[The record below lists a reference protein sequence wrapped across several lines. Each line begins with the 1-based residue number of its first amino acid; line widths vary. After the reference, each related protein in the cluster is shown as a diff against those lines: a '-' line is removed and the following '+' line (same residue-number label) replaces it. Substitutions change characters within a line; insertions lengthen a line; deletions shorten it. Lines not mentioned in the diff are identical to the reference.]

1 MAMRKGL
8 EHCNME
14 CTTLID
20 QERLHKLRQMVMWTR
35 ASSSFYDRGTERTSI
50 TQGTVQETYEGGQ
63 GVQRA
68 LELMMMMMSSNRFKS
83 DV

>member
-35 ASSSFYDRGTERTSI
+35 ASSFCGRGTERTSI
-50 TQGTVQETYEGGQ
+50 TQGTVQESSEGGQ
-63 GVQRA
+63 NVQRA
-68 LELMMMMMSSNRFKS
+68 VEQIDLNKM
-83 DV
+83 